1 MDNIPMRPPK
11 LPGYDFVQ
19 MLGSGATATVYL
31 YNQRMPA
38 RPVAV
43 KASAKTLDPRAAALF
58 NREANFMAKLSSHP
72 YILPVYGAGVTS
84 DGHGYIVIEYAPG
97 GTYNSIMKARSMTC
111 EQVLDLGIKL
121 SSALFTAHRSNI
133 IHHDIKPSNILIT
146 SQGLPVLGDFG
157 ISTDVYDRTE
167 TGFSPP
173 WAPPEVLQHLTNGS
187 EAADIYSLAAT
198 LYAMFVGCSPF
209 QHDYHPRSQSELISL
224 IVNQPL
230 PRLNRPD
237 VPADVEAVL
246 RRALNKDPDQ
256 RYYSA
261 LEFARAMQRVQFA
274 YFGHATPVTV
284 EGMPAYPKDIERRR
298 RATDQRDQ
306 ITRSSRRWV
315 KPVGITVG
323 ILAAITAAALIF
335 AFVVVPRMDSA
346 TGSDTKQVAT
356 PGTKDDDNNRN
367 NQDDVITDTANAQIP
382 SPENLNGT
390 YAADGSSVTF
400 TWTNP
405 DPQSGDTYAWGHSAG
420 QQYRPERANRH
431 NVRSHGDRQR
441 AGRLADLHSGVHCAQ
456 EPPDVRQ
463 PRHRLCGQA
472 ARMIRSPLPGMPP
485 WHCVSHQTCA
495 QQRRIHQMDNRNGRY
510 WNRKALSLH
519 QQPEKTGVREFR
531 WPHRPSHTIV
541 ADASARLCAALCP
554 PEGIRG
560 RFP

>member
-274 YFGHATPVTV
+274 YFGYATPVTV

-405 DPQSGDTYAWGHSAG
+405 DPQSGDTYAWAIVQGSNTDQSAQTVTTSDPTVTVNAQEG
-420 QQYRPERANRH
+420 
-431 NVRSHGDRQR
+431 
-441 AGRLADLHSGVHCAQ
+441 ADLHSGVHCAQ

>member
-1 MDNIPMRPPK
+1 MVRKPPTSIHWRPPCT
-11 LPGYDFVQ
+11 P
-19 MLGSGATATVYL
+19 
-31 YNQRMPA
+31 
-38 RPVAV
+38 
-43 KASAKTLDPRAAALF
+43 
-58 NREANFMAKLSSHP
+58 
-72 YILPVYGAGVTS
+72 
-84 DGHGYIVIEYAPG
+84 
-97 GTYNSIMKARSMTC
+97 C
-111 EQVLDLGIKL
+111 
-121 SSALFTAHRSNI
+121 SSAARHSSTI
-133 IHHDIKPSNILIT
+133 I
-146 SQGLPVLGDFG
+146 
-157 ISTDVYDRTE
+157 
-167 TGFSPP
+167 
-173 WAPPEVLQHLTNGS
+173 
-187 EAADIYSLAAT
+187 
-198 LYAMFVGCSPF
+198 
-209 QHDYHPRSQSELISL
+209 PRSQSELISL

-405 DPQSGDTYAWGHSAG
+405 DPQSGDTYAWAIVQGSNTDQSAQTVTTSDPTVTVNAQEGSQTCIQVSIVRKNRQNDPLATAGHATLALRIASDVRPAAANSPNG
-420 QQYRPERANRH
+420 QQERQ
-431 NVRSHGDRQR
+431 V
-441 AGRLADLHSGVHCAQ
+441 L
-456 EPPDVRQ
+456 EP
-463 PRHRLCGQA
+463 
-472 ARMIRSPLPGMPP
+472 
-485 WHCVSHQTCA
+485 
-495 QQRRIHQMDNRNGRY
+495 
-510 WNRKALSLH
+510 
-519 QQPEKTGVREFR
+519 
-531 WPHRPSHTIV
+531 
-541 ADASARLCAALCP
+541 
-554 PEGIRG
+554 
-560 RFP
+560 

>member
-246 RRALNKDPDQ
+246 RRAEQGGAAPNTVI
-256 RYYSA
+256 RYKEITVDTDSLTVLVGTESVSLTTREFEILKLL
-261 LEFARAMQRVQFA
+261 LENQ
-274 YFGHATPVTV
+274 GL
-284 EGMPAYPKDIERRR
+284 D
-298 RATDQRDQ
+298 
-306 ITRSSRRWV
+306 
-315 KPVGITVG
+315 GITECNDVCRVSV
-323 ILAAITAAALIF
+323 LADGQLADRDNALGLESDVNEHLVMLDLNDSAVNEIALIKVGNRTVDE
-335 AFVVVPRMDSA
+335 VVHLLLVDIVKR
-346 TGSDTKQVAT
+346 
-356 PGTKDDDNNRN
+356 
-367 NQDDVITDTANAQIP
+367 
-382 SPENLNGT
+382 E
-390 YAADGSSVTF
+390 
-400 TWTNP
+400 
-405 DPQSGDTYAWGHSAG
+405 
-420 QQYRPERANRH
+420 
-431 NVRSHGDRQR
+431 
-441 AGRLADLHSGVHCAQ
+441 
-456 EPPDVRQ
+456 
-463 PRHRLCGQA
+463 
-472 ARMIRSPLPGMPP
+472 
-485 WHCVSHQTCA
+485 
-495 QQRRIHQMDNRNGRY
+495 NGRVL
-510 WNRKALSLH
+510 NLT
-519 QQPEKTGVREFR
+519 QR
-531 WPHRPSHTIV
+531 WTPFE
-541 ADASARLCAALCP
+541 L
-554 PEGIRG
+554 RG
-560 RFP
+560 PDC

>member
-187 EAADIYSLAAT
+187 EAADIYSL
-198 LYAMFVGCSPF
+198 
-209 QHDYHPRSQSELISL
+209 
-224 IVNQPL
+224 

-405 DPQSGDTYAWGHSAG
+405 DPQSGDTYAWAIVQGSNTDQSA
-420 QQYRPERANRH
+420 QTVTTSDPTVTVN
-431 NVRSHGDRQR
+431 
-441 AGRLADLHSGVHCAQ
+441 AQ
-456 EPPDVRQ
+456 E
-463 PRHRLCGQA
+463 G
-472 ARMIRSPLPGMPP
+472 S
-485 WHCVSHQTCA
+485 QTCI
-495 QQRRIHQMDNRNGRY
+495 QVSIVRKNRQMSVSP
-510 WNRKALSLH
+510 A
-519 QQPEKTGVREFR
+519 
-531 WPHRPSHTIV
+531 I
-541 ADASARLCAALCP
+541 ACAAKP
-554 PEGIRG
+554 QE
-560 RFP
+560 

>member
-157 ISTDVYDRTE
+157 IST
-167 TGFSPP
+167 
-173 WAPPEVLQHLTNGS
+173 
-187 EAADIYSLAAT
+187 
-198 LYAMFVGCSPF
+198 
-209 QHDYHPRSQSELISL
+209 
-224 IVNQPL
+224 
-230 PRLNRPD
+230 
-237 VPADVEAVL
+237 DVEAVL

-405 DPQSGDTYAWGHSAG
+405 DPQSGDTYAWAIAQGSNTDQSA
-420 QQYRPERANRH
+420 QTVTTSDPTVTVN
-431 NVRSHGDRQR
+431 
-441 AGRLADLHSGVHCAQ
+441 AQ
-456 EPPDVRQ
+456 E
-463 PRHRLCGQA
+463 G
-472 ARMIRSPLPGMPP
+472 S
-485 WHCVSHQTCA
+485 QTCI
-495 QQRRIHQMDNRNGRY
+495 QVSIVRKNRQMSVSP
-510 WNRKALSLH
+510 A
-519 QQPEKTGVREFR
+519 
-531 WPHRPSHTIV
+531 I
-541 ADASARLCAALCP
+541 ACAAKP
-554 PEGIRG
+554 QE
-560 RFP
+560 